1 MMKGFDHLI
10 RLGQLEISESERQM
24 ARSLLPPLLKWLLAA
39 KNEYQNVVVYRN
51 LQQAVT
57 FSDFH
62 TFFGTNAPSRVHG
75 AFTGLEN
82 LINRAASSIF
92 KSFDSQIASG
102 SLAPELIFR

>member
-51 LQQAVT
+51 LQQVVSMGT
-57 FSDFH
+57 SF
-62 TFFGTNAPSRVHG
+62 TNAKLTPMAIR
-75 AFTGLEN
+75 E
-82 LINRAASSIF
+82 
-92 KSFDSQIASG
+92 
-102 SLAPELIFR
+102 P